1 MKMSDIKECVK
12 CRGLSNAQDEGAW
25 SEHGASIEAA
35 LEELGWTKRGEAV
48 PSLLI
53 SISVLV
59 AYLQMVCFFMPISM
73 L

>member
-35 LEELGWTKRGEAV
+35 LEELSWTKRGEAV
-48 PSLLI
+48 PS
-53 SISVLV
+53 
-59 AYLQMVCFFMPISM
+59 C
-73 L
+73 